1 MNKNYLWKASD
12 IKINN
17 SNINRFSKQIEKK
30 FNLNFYKKFNSLW
43 CWCIENNDLF
53 WSEVWDFSNIKGFK
67 SKSKLFYKNKFFP
80 DAKLNFAENLIS
92 LKSKEIAVFSL
103 KENGAEDFIT
113 WENPFNDVCKFS
125 DYLNKINIKKG
136 DVVAA
141 YVPNTIETIVTFLGS
156 TKNGCIW
163 SSCSP
168 DFGPQGV
175 IERFKQ
181 IEPKIL
187 ITCDHYF
194 YNGKK

>member
-30 FNLNFYKKFNSLW
+30 FNLNFYKKFKSLW
-43 CWCIENNDLF
+43 SWSIENNELF

-67 SKSKLFYKNKFFP
+67 GNRILSKSKLFYKNKFFP

-113 WENPFNDVCKFS
+113 WENLFNDVCKFS

-181 IEPKIL
+181 R
-187 ITCDHYF
+187 
-194 YNGKK
+194 